1 MYGVCIMQR
10 TNVYLDDRQL
20 GLLRALS
27 SMRGEPVAAL
37 VREAIDAWLEAQG
50 ARKVPDDEWRR
61 RLGELLAR
69 REKIADE
76 LGLTEEQVERDVFE
90 AIREVREAQ
99 AARRR

>member
-1 MYGVCIMQR
+1 MQR

-37 VREAIDAWLEAQG
+37 VRQAIDAWLEAQG
-50 ARKVPDDEWRR
+50 ARQVPDDEWRR
-61 RLGELLAR
+61 RLGALLEDR
-69 REKIADE
+69 QHVADE
-76 LGLTEEQVERDVFE
+76 LGLTEEQVEETVFE
-90 AIREVREAQ
+90 AIREVREAR